1 MAYDRSRSTA
11 RDRALRMIRH
21 HVRPDP
27 ARNITERQI
36 DAREIADLF
45 RDLRRSLYETGKPL
59 STRAIRYIL
68 EADRELQS
76 VADDLRRVSNRH
88 AAVHG
93 WLSAA
98 PAART
103 VATKMR
109 RAFEAVE
116 RLRPSR
122 ERDIQLDRCL
132 TVLGRCECQ
141 AEWLKMASENAQRE
155 LQDELEH
162 RCAIQKAERKAA
174 RADHA

>member
-1 MAYDRSRSTA
+1 MDRTRSTA
-11 RDRALRMIRH
+11 RDRALRMIKH
-21 HVRPDP
+21 HARPDP

-36 DAREIADLF
+36 DAREIADLC

-59 STRAIRYIL
+59 STRAVRYIM

-76 VADDLRRVSNRH
+76 VASDLRRVTNKH

-98 PAART
+98 PAAKK
-103 VATKMR
+103 VATKIR
-109 RAFEAVE
+109 RAYEAVE

-122 ERDIQLDRCL
+122 ERDIQLDRCR

-141 AEWLKMASENAQRE
+141 AEWLRMAAENADRE

-162 RCAIQKAERKAA
+162 RCAMQKAERKAA
-174 RADHA
+174 RAGHV